1 MTLDRENFFKLKAL
15 LSRIPGKPT
24 ISGLVDE
31 LLTGFVDQMGPLLSG
46 SFDDRAALLRQLTE
60 FHSSSTIQQSLAFKE
75 LADTIRTKEAEEA
88 GEE

>member
-31 LLTGFVDQMGPLLSG
+31 LLAGFVDQVGPLLEG
-46 SFDDRAALLRQLTE
+46 SWDDRAEMLRRLTD
-60 FHSSSTIQQSLAFKE
+60 FHSASTVQQSLAFKE
-75 LADTIRTKEAEEA
+75 LSDVIHTKEAEVSR
-88 GEE
+88 EE